1 MDYAI
6 IWNDFLTILA
16 IIGGISS
23 TYQFIVPYKFKE
35 KPRYYYN
42 KYARYIFSKDVTTE
56 LIVKS
61 VNIENIEVDKF
72 KINLKN
78 NLKSTYDD
86 FRETDSGFSFNIKN
100 GLKKIETK
108 IDIITNY
115 DEDVSNNEYVEQLEC
130 TFTIKCKTSNLK
142 SNIINYMAILMH
154 LKDNLNSMNVHL
166 NKKFVLMC
174 ELDSLDKINK
184 ILDLG
189 KLNSISGSNDNIDI
203 ELYKNKILIH
213 DENFN
218 NEFVKIVDDMMI
230 NYA

>member
-6 IWNDFLTILA
+6 IGNDVLKIVAF
-16 IIGGISS
+16 IGGISS
-23 TYQFIVPYKFKE
+23 IYQFIVPYKFKE

-61 VNIENIEVDKF
+61 VNMENVEVGKF
-72 KINLKN
+72 KIDLKN
-78 NLKSTYDD
+78 NLKSTYLDVGD
-86 FRETDSGFSFNIKN
+86 TDSGFSFNIKN
-100 GLKKIETK
+100 GSKKIETK

-115 DEDVSNNEYVEQLEC
+115 DEDENNNECVEQLEC

-142 SNIINYMAILMH
+142 SNIINYMDILMN

-174 ELDSLDKINK
+174 KLDSLDKINK

-189 KLNSISGSNDNIDI
+189 KLNSISGSKDNMDI
-203 ELYKNKILIH
+203 ELYKNKILIC

-218 NEFVKIVDDMMI
+218 DEFVKIVDDMMI